1 MIHLIVFLVLLS
13 IVVRL
18 IVRIVLTPFRM
29 GGYGRGGWSRG
40 YRYGNGYGYGRGPRR
55 GGGLLP
61 LLGLLALGRLFGRRW

>member
-1 MIHLIVFLVLLS
+1 MIHLIVFFVLLS

-18 IVRIVLTPFRM
+18 IMRIVLAPFRY
-29 GGYGRGGWSRG
+29 GGYRRRGWGR
-40 YRYGNGYGYGRGPRR
+40 GYGYGGGSRF

>member
-1 MIHLIVFLVLLS
+1 MIHLILFLILLS

-18 IVRIVLTPFRM
+18 ILRIVFSPFR
-29 GGYGRGGWSRG
+29 YCG
-40 YRYGNGYGYGRGPRR
+40 YRRRGWGRGYGYGYGCGRPY

>member
-1 MIHLIVFLVLLS
+1 MIHLIVFFVLLS

-18 IVRIVLTPFRM
+18 MVRIVLSPFRY
-29 GGYGRGGWSRG
+29 GGYRRRGWGR
-40 YRYGNGYGYGRGPRR
+40 GYGYGGGSRF

>member
-1 MIHLIVFLVLLS
+1 MIHLILFLILLS

-18 IVRIVLTPFRM
+18 IVRIVFLPFRY
-29 GGYGRGGWSRG
+29 GGYRRRGWGR
-40 YRYGNGYGYGRGPRR
+40 GYGYGYGYGCGRSY

>member
-1 MIHLIVFLVLLS
+1 MIHLIVFFVLLS

-18 IVRIVLTPFRM
+18 IMRIVLSPFRY
-29 GGYGRGGWSRG
+29 GGYRRRGWGR
-40 YRYGNGYGYGRGPRR
+40 GYGYGGGSRF